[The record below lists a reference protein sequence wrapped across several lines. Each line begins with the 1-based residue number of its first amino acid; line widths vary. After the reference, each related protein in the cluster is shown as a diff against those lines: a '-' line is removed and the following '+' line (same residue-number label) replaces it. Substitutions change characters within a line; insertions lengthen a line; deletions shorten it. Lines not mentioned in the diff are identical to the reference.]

1 MRESNVGNELKEMAQ
16 EVVRF
21 GERCVQAGR
30 DWLNERREEMNHRND
45 DSRRDYQSGRGE
57 YGQGGGMRGSSR
69 QSAVSTALTTAPT
82 QRAGS
87 SRKHRA
93 RPTGARYYGEAQ
105 FDERMQGT
113 NWSKDRGDWDYEGG
127 PERYGASGYGETSQ
141 QDYRQG
147 SGRRDYGSQ
156 TSASD
161 YYRGRQGYGARV
173 VWQRIQH

>member
-45 DSRRDYQSGRGE
+45 DSRRDRE

-69 QSAVSTALTTAPT
+69 QRRGQYGPDDTSH
-82 QRAGS
+82 AGRGQQS
-87 SRKHRA
+87 QTPSQTSR
-93 RPTGARYYGEAQ
+93 GAGEYYGGAQ
-105 FDERMQGT
+105 FDERTQGT
-113 NWSKDRGDWDYEGG
+113 SWNKDRGDWDYEGG

-156 TSASD
+156 ASTSD
-161 YYRGRQGYGARV
+161 YDRGRQSGYG
-173 VWQRIQH
+173 QGSFG